1 MSQKGYQVISTG
13 NMSFGDSSLTGI
25 IFMLFLLYDCL
36 KAGFISPVTDFG
48 MGETT
53 LLLFG
58 TKEGAAYDV
67 CKRKQ

>member
-1 MSQKGYQVISTG
+1 
-13 NMSFGDSSLTGI
+13 
-25 IFMLFLLYDCL
+25 MLFLLYDCL